1 MEDEM
6 SLKRTMK
13 EATTLEPGTYTVR
26 LMDLVETTLE
36 NPQFGNGDVIRFAL
50 ETTDVVDEEGNP
62 VQLDGIA
69 NDKLTPM
76 SKLSRW
82 LTAFGVSAKPGEDVD
97 MEKAIGQQAMAVIV
111 LKPGKDGTGAFPRID
126 DLVPLPK
133 AGGRSVPT
141 TPASVDIS
149 GWWKTTRDAGL
160 KRDDV
165 LKASKEMF
173 GAEPAE
179 LAPEDRDELLTV
191 LTGQ

>member
-1 MEDEM
+1 M

-13 EATTLEPGTYTVR
+13 EATTLDAGTYTVQ

-36 NPQFGNGDVIRFAL
+36 NPQYGNGDVIRFAL

-69 NDKLTPM
+69 NDKMTPM

-82 LTAFGVSAKPGEDVD
+82 LSAFGVSAKPGEDVD
-97 MEKAIGQQAMAVIV
+97 MEEAIGKQAMAVIV

-126 DLVPLPK
+126 DLVPLPRS
-133 AGGRSVPT
+133 GGRAA
-141 TPASVDIS
+141 PAAPAATDIS
-149 GWWKTTRDAGL
+149 AWWKQTRDAGL

-165 LKASKEMF
+165 LKTSNEMF

-179 LAPEDRDELLTV
+179 LAPEDRAELFERMTI
-191 LTGQ
+191 